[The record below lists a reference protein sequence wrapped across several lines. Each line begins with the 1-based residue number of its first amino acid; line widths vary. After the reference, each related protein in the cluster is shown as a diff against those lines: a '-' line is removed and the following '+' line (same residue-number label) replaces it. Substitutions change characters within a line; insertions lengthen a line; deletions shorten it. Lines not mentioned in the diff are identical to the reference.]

1 MTSYAEKSKSILMSS
16 LSYSEYYHLN
26 GNTVETRVVTAFER
40 IWRCIGTFFGLCEST
55 AAKCHRVSLEQLQK
69 LSSISSPASFFHPNP
84 KKNETLAIYVDD
96 LWIGTQIERY
106 FESQQEN
113 LINEIGWGKFL
124 SWVERHQAQSL
135 LEALNLSTPIAPLVQ
150 STIPCFEIS
159 GIHLTP
165 RSLLTQEHVKLSEKS
180 IPQIV
185 SFLSANRFK
194 EQVKGKPLTLD
205 YQLNE
210 QPLRWPFDENLSKIA
225 STFKLYFTGV
235 NSIEIDLSQVQQE
248 QIKQLVSWLLSQRNV
263 KTVRFINAQEK
274 SSVLPLDIARALIY
288 ISLLSTKALGRLDLG
303 SFAWPLPLTTLPAI
317 WNTSSSTVRS
327 VSLNNDCFPLSWK
340 KVQQIQPYCPSI
352 ELKSKQSFFIPEGIL
367 KRISGHF
374 YDFLSQ
380 KTSAD
385 HFTCIDNQDASL
397 IYTLFEAS
405 LAGFD
410 DSFEGD
416 FSNLV
421 DVAIRYQMPY
431 ALASLARAYRGF
443 AYVRTD
449 KLRSQPLPKHK
460 DSLTDLSLL
469 FNDKTLDID
478 LYQLAQL
485 GPTRAKCLSHYPR
498 HQSLAIE
505 EDPQIKHVDLQTYF
519 EGKTCLL
526 NSGNL
531 TSFWAIAICFKD
543 ADLFSNIES
552 WLKNEHLALYPQHQL
567 EIWLNLAVSS
577 ETCPNLQRL
586 IQSAIYLQS
595 FNSSLLERSSL
606 ALF

>member
-69 LSSISSPASFFHPNP
+69 LSSISSPASFFHSNP

-96 LWIGTQIERY
+96 LWIGTQIEKY
-106 FESQQEN
+106 FESRKEN

-124 SWVERHQAQSL
+124 SWVERHQAHSL
-135 LEALNLSTPIAPLVQ
+135 LEALNLKTPIAPLAQ
-150 STIPCFEIS
+150 STIPCVDIN
-159 GIHLTP
+159 GTHLTP
-165 RSLLTQEHVKLSEKS
+165 RSLLNQEHAKLSEKLIS
-180 IPQIV
+180 QIV
-185 SFLSANRFK
+185 SFLSDNRFK
-194 EQVKGKPLTLD
+194 DLAKGKPLTLD

-225 STFKLYFTGV
+225 STFKLHFTGI
-235 NSIEIDLSQVQQE
+235 NSVEIDLSQVQQG
-248 QIKQLVSWLLSQRNV
+248 QITQLVSWLLSQKNV

-274 SSVLPLDIARALIY
+274 GSVLPLDIARSLI
-288 ISLLSTKALGRLDLG
+288 SMKTLERLDLG
-303 SFAWPLPLTTLPAI
+303 SFAWPLPLTALPAI
-317 WNTSSSTVRS
+317 WNTSSSTMRS
-327 VSLNNDCFPLSWK
+327 ASINKSPFPLSWK
-340 KVQQIQPYCPSI
+340 KIQQIQPYCPSI
-352 ELKSKQSFFIPEGIL
+352 ELKSNQSFFIPEGVL

-374 YDFLSQ
+374 YDFLNP
-380 KTSAD
+380 KTSAA
-385 HFTCIDNQDASL
+385 HFTCIHNQDASL

-449 KLRSQPLPKHK
+449 KLRAQPLPSNQ
-460 DSLTDLSLL
+460 DTLTDLSLL
-469 FNDKTLDID
+469 FNHKTLDID

-485 GPTRAKCLSHYPR
+485 RPTRAKCLSHYPR
-498 HQSLAIE
+498 HQSFAIE
-505 EDPQIKHVDLQTYF
+505 HDPQIKHADLQTYF
-519 EGKTCLL
+519 EGKACLL
-526 NSGNL
+526 NRENL
-531 TSFWAIAICFKD
+531 TSFWAIAISFND
-543 ADLFSNIES
+543 DDLFSNIES
-552 WLKNEHLALYPQHQL
+552 WLKNQHLGLYPEYQL
-567 EIWLNLAVSS
+567 ETWLNLAVSS
-577 ETCPNLQRL
+577 ETCPNLQHL
-586 IQSAIYLQS
+586 IQSAMQLQA
-595 FNSSLLERSSL
+595 FNSSLLNRSSL